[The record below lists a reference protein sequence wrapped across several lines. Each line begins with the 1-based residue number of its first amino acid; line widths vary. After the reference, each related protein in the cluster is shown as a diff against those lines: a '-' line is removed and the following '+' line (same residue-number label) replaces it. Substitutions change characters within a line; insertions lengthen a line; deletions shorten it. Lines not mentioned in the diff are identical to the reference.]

1 MCLRLKQKTYF
12 DFSGQSPTNV
22 RKPCERGGKMLSEQH
37 CKKAKNCVSGLLRQ
51 KENAGFEYQGR
62 GVKRKKSTIIRP
74 LVACL
79 KFLHRDLQIVLKE
92 I

>member
-1 MCLRLKQKTYF
+1 MVERF
-12 DFSGQSPTNV
+12 QSNTAEKN
-22 RKPCERGGKMLSEQH
+22 KELSFWI
-37 CKKAKNCVSGLLRQ
+37 GMTMQ